1 MNDVVES
8 ENGNLDLEFFKSEKF
23 VKKKCVKC
31 GKYFL
36 TKDKNRSTCGDP
48 PCDSYS
54 FIGNSP
60 VNKPYSLREMRDK
73 FIGFFSD
80 THTFIKPYPVVP
92 RWRDDVLLVNASIYD
107 FQPHVTSG
115 RVKPPGNPLVMSQP
129 SIRMTDT
136 DLVGAT
142 GRHLTSFEMLCH
154 DAFNYPD
161 KKVYWKEETTKYC
174 YEFLT
179 VGLGV
184 DSELITFKEKPW
196 SGGGNGGN
204 AFEVFVSGLEV
215 ATLVFMDLKEDSN
228 GPVEIEGRHYSK
240 MEMEIVDTGYGLERL
255 VWLSQGTP
263 TVYHAVMPEVIDLL
277 LGLLDDPTIDNEI
290 LSIFSMEAAL
300 LEPFDKKELLKNALS
315 RIKRE
320 KKVVDMKELE
330 KLFDRARSLFTLA
343 DHSKSLMFLF
353 SDYVIPS
360 NVKVGYLSRLLIR
373 RSLRMIDDLGINV
386 DLSDLI
392 IRHST
397 NMKDVIPNFPLEFLN
412 TIIPMEKAKYNDLKD
427 RAGSVVERVF
437 RKSGTLTPDD
447 LVLLYDS
454 FGITP
459 EQSTD
464 IVREKFGKDIEIP
477 RDFSKL
483 VVSIHDQGTVPK
495 SKAEHF
501 PDIHTRPL
509 YYDDTSIS
517 DFTAVVLF
525 SEGNSIITNQTA
537 FYPEG
542 GGQPSDTGYFL
553 FGNKKIDMLKAEK
566 FNHSVVHRLSS
577 PIQLGARISGHVDF
591 WRRRRLMVHHSAT
604 HLLLGVCRMVL
615 GNHVWQSSVQKGT
628 EHSRLDITHYA
639 KISDDEI
646 RKIEQTCLKFITEN
660 RKVRVRNIEWNKAI
674 DTFGFRLF
682 QGGVPD
688 GKEIRVVEI
697 DGVDVEGCGGT
708 HVASTGELGFLKI
721 LKTETIQEGI
731 QRIIFSAGFAALD
744 FVEDQYSTIKAL
756 ESRIKPGPEGLKDS
770 ILGLIDENIRYKKEQ
785 TKNERKFI
793 ETLISSAVK
802 IRINDIEGIFI
813 SHTLEDSDYKL
824 LVSAVFKLHPFS
836 IISRKAGNLYETTF
850 ISDGAIDCN
859 KIANIFASRI
869 EGEVSGSSK
878 NSVVK
883 SRELVN
889 EMLIRNVFDQ
899 QVN

>member
-1 MNDVVES
+1 MNDVVGS

-23 VKKKCVKC
+23 IKKKCVKC
-31 GKYFL
+31 GKYFW
-36 TKDKNRSTCGDP
+36 TKDKNRVTCGDP

-60 VNKPYSLREMRDK
+60 VNKQYSLKEMRDA
-73 FIGFFSD
+73 FTGFFSN

-129 SIRMTDT
+129 SIRMNDT

-174 YEFLT
+174 YDFLT
-179 VGLGV
+179 LGLGV
-184 DSELITFKEKPW
+184 DSSLITFKEKPW

-215 ATLVFMDLKEDSN
+215 ATLVFMDLKEDPN
-228 GPVEIEGRHYSK
+228 GPVEIEGKNYSK
-240 MEMEIVDTGYGLERL
+240 MDMEIVDTGYGLERL

-263 TVYHAVMPEVIDLL
+263 TVYHAVMPDVIDLL
-277 LGLLDDPTIDNEI
+277 LGLLDDREIDNEI
-290 LSIFSMEAAL
+290 LSVFSMEAAL
-300 LEPFDKKELLKNALS
+300 LEPFDKSELLENTLG
-315 RIKRE
+315 RIRRE
-320 KKVVDMKELE
+320 KKDVDMKRLE
-330 KLFDRARSLFTLA
+330 ELFDKARSLFTLA

-397 NMKDVIPNFPLEFLN
+397 NMQDVIPNFPSEFLN
-412 TIIPMEKAKYNDLKD
+412 TIMPMEKAKYNDLKS
-427 RAGSVVERVF
+427 RAVGIVERVF
-437 RKSGTLTPDD
+437 RKSDTLAPDD

-459 EQSTD
+459 EQSTE
-464 IVREKFGKDIEIP
+464 IVREKFGKNIEIP
-477 RDFSKL
+477 GDFSKL
-483 VVSIHDQGTVPK
+483 VVSIHDQGVV
-495 SKAEHF
+495 SKGEVEHF

-509 YYDDTSIS
+509 YYDDASIS
-517 DFTAVVLF
+517 EFTAVVLY
-525 SEGNSIITNQTA
+525 SEGNNIITNQTA

-542 GGQPSDTGYFL
+542 GGQPTDTGYFAL
-553 FGNKKIDMLKAEK
+553 GNKKVDMLKAEK
-566 FNHSVVHRLSS
+566 FNRSIVHRLSS
-577 PIQLGARISGHVDF
+577 PIPLGTRISGHVDF

-674 DTFGFRLF
+674 GTFGFRLF

-697 DGVDVEGCGGT
+697 EGVDVEGCGGT

-721 LKTETIQEGI
+721 IKTETVQEGI

-744 FVEDQYSTIKAL
+744 FVEDQYFTIKAV
-756 ESRIKPGPEGLKDS
+756 EGKIKPSPEGLKDS
-770 ILGLIDENIRYKKEQ
+770 FLRIVDENIRYKKEQ

-793 ETLISSAVK
+793 ETLISSATK
-802 IRINDIEGIFI
+802 IRINELEGIFI
-813 SHTLEDSDYKL
+813 SHDLEDRDYKL
-824 LVSAVFKLHPFS
+824 LVSAIFKLHPFS
-836 IISRKAGNLYETTF
+836 IISRRTGDVYETTI
-850 ISDGAIDCN
+850 ISSGAIDCN
-859 KIANIFASRI
+859 KMANILRSRI
-869 EGEVSGSSK
+869 GGEVSGSNN
-878 NSVVK
+878 NSIVK
-883 SRELVN
+883 SQESIN
-889 EMLIRNVFDQ
+889 ETLIRKVFDLD
-899 QVN
+899 